1 MVKGPIEEVSD
12 EEVKRTL
19 KEMKSGK
26 VPGPTGMT
34 SDLIKRVTI
43 TGELTGVFSGIF
55 DEVGITEEWKN
66 SVPVLIYKGKGDA
79 LECGK
84 YRGIILLE
92 HGMKLF
98 EKLLEERWRKLIKV
112 DSQQF
117 GFCPGGSITDAS
129 FIIRQLQEK
138 FSGRR
143 RNCIISLWIW
153 RRHLTKC

>member
-1 MVKGPIEEVSD
+1 
-12 EEVKRTL
+12 
-19 KEMKSGK
+19 MKSGK
-26 VPGPTGMT
+26 ALGPTGMT
-34 SDLIKRVTI
+34 SDLMKGAVI
-43 TGELTGVFSGIF
+43 TGREGYVV
-55 DEVGITEEWKN
+55 DEGEIPKEWKN
-66 SVPVLIYKGKGDA
+66 SVTVPIYKGKGDA

-84 YRGIILLE
+84 YRGIRLLE